1 MALEPREIFFKLK
14 TIHRILIV
22 VGICVLLLVAFYF
35 LWVAE
40 DLEKV
45 SNLEKQIGSL
55 KLEIINQE
63 KILAE
68 GPKLKA
74 RIQELEKKLQTMV
87 ASLPEKQ
94 DIEIL
99 LKKITDLLS
108 QTNLVAKRFV
118 PGKEQ
123 VNEELY
129 YATIPLE
136 LNVRGEYQKI
146 GAFLASLNDLPR
158 IVNVP
163 TIKLGKAGALSSRES
178 DLVKKLDVIALDS
191 DISGVTYRRLSPE
204 EIKEITQ
211 RKAEAGKKAAP
222 ARPKR

>member
-1 MALEPREIFFKLK
+1 VALEPREISFRL
-14 TIHRILIV
+14 TPIHRILIV

-45 SNLEKQIGSL
+45 SALEKQIGSL

-63 KILAE
+63 KILAQ
-68 GPKLKA
+68 GPKLKV

-94 DIEIL
+94 EIEIL
-99 LKKITDLLS
+99 LKKIADLLS
-108 QTNLVAKRFV
+108 QTNLVAQRFV
-118 PGKEQ
+118 PGKEK
-123 VNEELY
+123 VDEELY

-163 TIKLGKAGALSSRES
+163 TIKLGKAGSLSSRES

-191 DISGVTYRRLSPE
+191 NVSGVTYRRLSPE

-211 RKAEAGKKAAP
+211 RKADAAKKAP
-222 ARPKR
+222 AKPKR

>member
-40 DLEKV
+40 DLEQV
-45 SNLEKQIGSL
+45 SKLEKDIGSL

-108 QTNLVAKRFV
+108 QTNLVAKRFA